1 MKNVCIFDDIF
12 IAIKNDDHK
21 KALELFKL
29 CIKANTNLNTLAIY
43 LQNRFDKQL
52 IFIDDIR
59 YYLANFICRARM
71 HK

>member
-12 IAIKNDDHK
+12 LAIKNDDHK

-29 CIKANTNLNTLAIY
+29 CIKANTNLNRLAIY

-52 IFIDDIR
+52 IF
-59 YYLANFICRARM
+59 YLF
-71 HK
+71 HF